1 MAHGAA
7 ASLIAAA
14 ETLEA
19 AGQSL
24 QAIKCLEAALSS
36 GALLP
41 TAEVVARV
49 RLATCLLRHTDCA
62 VTAKFRLEPA
72 QLLLKRLAGAGHQSA
87 CAPLQAD
94 FFSALAAVYERLPGY
109 GAKCKAALKKGLQI
123 TLQSQGWCVHAC
135 APRARAFILSGRARR
150 TDAPAPH
157 GWTGRVQRARR
168 PTSTFACG

>member
-1 MAHGAA
+1 
-7 ASLIAAA
+7 LIAAA

-41 TAEVVARV
+41 AAEVVARV
-49 RLATCLLRHTDCA
+49 RLARCLLRHTDCA

-72 QLLLKRLAGAGHQSA
+72 QLLLKRLTGAGHQSA

-123 TLQSQGWCVHAC
+123 TLQSQGWCVHLC
-135 APRARAFILSGRARR
+135 PARTIIYSGRPRELM
-150 TDAPAPH
+150 P
-157 GWTGRVQRARR
+157 R
-168 PTSTFACG
+168 PTGGQGGCSAHVVPLPLPPAIS